1 MPRTETCLPFW
12 LGPLVGVRKA
22 GLVSVCRTSACASLD
37 AVLFWGVTSVGNPSD
52 CPADNDD
59 CPLDHCGRKNGDH
72 VVSSEGVYQ
81 LLYCNEIHPRWC
93 RRAGINRHPIQTV
106 LFSRTTRFGTFSCCS
121 NILCGTLVLGKPL
134 HDRSASAIFLS
145 PFRGFLWSTAFAEGE

>member
-1 MPRTETCLPFW
+1 MPRTETCQPFG

-22 GLVSVCRTSACASLD
+22 RLVSVRRTSACASLD

-59 CPLDHCGRKNGDH
+59 CPLDHCGGETGDH
-72 VVSSEGVYQ
+72 VVSSEDVYRI
-81 LLYCNEIHPRWC
+81 LYCNEIHPRWC
-93 RRAGINRHPIQTV
+93 RRAGINRHP
-106 LFSRTTRFGTFSCCS
+106 FSQFCLAEPLCS
-121 NILCGTLVLGKPL
+121 GHFIFCSGILCGTLFLGKPL